1 METLEDV
8 LAGPETE
15 VMDAIQVAA
24 NTFSLTACVIFGGN
38 LCHVFLSFFRRE
50 LTDTIFELPQV
61 PNGSKSGRFC
71 PQTSPSQV
79 QLVYVRSY
87 TYVR

>member
-24 NTFSLTACVIFGGN
+24 NTSSFGMFCNLHIAGGN
-38 LCHVFLSFFRRE
+38 
-50 LTDTIFELPQV
+50 
-61 PNGSKSGRFC
+61 
-71 PQTSPSQV
+71 
-79 QLVYVRSY
+79 
-87 TYVR
+87 

>member
-24 NTFSLTACVIFGGN
+24 NTFSFTAYMHFSLFWTNLIFQAGIDRYN
-38 LCHVFLSFFRRE
+38 LRATSSAQRVQKWTL
-50 LTDTIFELPQV
+50 LPTDFSIPGTDEICQMI
-61 PNGSKSGRFC
+61 
-71 PQTSPSQV
+71 
-79 QLVYVRSY
+79 YVR
-87 TYVR
+87 